1 MDVQEAS
8 KRKIK
13 SVAVLGSG
21 VMGSRLACHFAN
33 IGLKVYLLDI
43 VPFDL
48 KEEEKDNP
56 RARNRIVETA
66 LKTALKSNPSPVYN
80 GDVAKRITTG
90 NFDDNMDWVSKVDWT
105 IEAVVENIKIKNQVF
120 EKVEQYRKPG
130 TLITSNTSGI
140 PISMMLEGRSEDF
153 QAHFCGTHFF
163 NPPRYLRL
171 LEIIPTAKTSPEVT
185 HFLMHFGDLFLGKQT
200 VLCKDTPAF
209 IANRIGV
216 FSIMAIFHLMQEMDL
231 TIEEVDAITGPVSGR
246 PKSATFRTC
255 DLVGIDTLVK
265 VANGVGQNCPNDEA
279 KELFAIPDFVQK
291 MVDNQW
297 FGDKTKQ
304 GFYKKTKDSSGN
316 SVIEALDLKTIEYKP
331 KTSPRF
337 ESIGAARKAESL
349 PHKLKILAKGT
360 DKAANFMKAL
370 NLRVLA
376 YSSKRIPEIANHLYQ
391 IDDAMR
397 AGFGWELGPFE
408 TWDILGV
415 RKVADA
421 MAEQNIVPNIW
432 VTEMLAAGIESFY
445 KTENGARYYYDF
457 AVQDYQVVPG
467 TETSI
472 VLNNYRSNPLVW
484 GNKGASLHDIGDGV
498 LCLEFHTKMNAIGS
512 EILQGINRS
521 IDIAE
526 KEGWKGLVIGNDAAN
541 FSAGANLAMMLML
554 AIEQEYDELN
564 MAIRY
569 FQNTVM
575 RLRYSSIPVVM
586 APHGLTLGGG
596 CEMSLHADSTVAAAE
611 TYIGLVEFGAGLI
624 PGGGGTKEFVVRTSD
639 GFYEGDPQLPALQER
654 FTTIATAKV
663 ATSGYEAFDIGV
675 LHDDKDIV
683 VVNQSR
689 LIAEAKQKVIELY
702 DAGYSMPVQREDILV
717 LGQTALGTMYAG
729 IKAFGISG
737 FASPHDQKIANKLA
751 YVMAGGDLSQA
762 TEVSEQ
768 YLLDLER
775 EAFLSLLGERKTL
788 ERIQHILKT
797 GKPLRN

>member
-316 SVIEALDLKTIEYKP
+316 SVIEALDLKTFEYKP

-472 VLNNYRSNPLVW
+472 VLNNYRSNPLMP
-484 GNKGASLHDIGDGV
+484 KA
-498 LCLEFHTKMNAIGS
+498 
-512 EILQGINRS
+512 
-521 IDIAE
+521 
-526 KEGWKGLVIGNDAAN
+526 
-541 FSAGANLAMMLML
+541 
-554 AIEQEYDELN
+554 
-564 MAIRY
+564 
-569 FQNTVM
+569 
-575 RLRYSSIPVVM
+575 
-586 APHGLTLGGG
+586 
-596 CEMSLHADSTVAAAE
+596 
-611 TYIGLVEFGAGLI
+611 LI
-624 PGGGGTKEFVVRTSD
+624 PA
-639 GFYEGDPQLPALQER
+639 Y
-654 FTTIATAKV
+654 
-663 ATSGYEAFDIGV
+663 
-675 LHDDKDIV
+675 IV
-683 VVNQSR
+683 
-689 LIAEAKQKVIELY
+689 
-702 DAGYSMPVQREDILV
+702 P
-717 LGQTALGTMYAG
+717 
-729 IKAFGISG
+729 KA
-737 FASPHDQKIANKLA
+737 
-751 YVMAGGDLSQA
+751 V
-762 TEVSEQ
+762 
-768 YLLDLER
+768 
-775 EAFLSLLGERKTL
+775 
-788 ERIQHILKT
+788 
-797 GKPLRN
+797 